1 MFTSDSQHPPRSK
14 HAVYLGEE
22 AFYTMQRQYIVK
34 IIWNVSDW
42 LSYSGGALIK
52 VPDSAGST
60 VHYKRQV
67 PLNCVCH

>member
-1 MFTSDSQHPPRSK
+1 MLLDLSFS
-14 HAVYLGEE
+14 YL
-22 AFYTMQRQYIVK
+22 FSYI
-34 IIWNVSDW
+34 
-42 LSYSGGALIK
+42 LTGGALIK